1 MPQTK
6 IGAARFELATSRPP
20 AVRATKLRHTPSVP
34 MNTGTSYIMQFFLKF
49 VKPES
54 AQTPAFMVTVLGLCV
69 RELTHFVRYGPDAV

>member
-34 MNTGTSYIMQFFLKF
+34 MNTGTSYIMQFFLEF
-49 VKPES
+49 VKHES
-54 AQTPAFMVTVLGLCV
+54 AQTPAFMLLFTAYLCGK
-69 RELTHFVRYGPDAV
+69 LTHFVRYGPDAV

>member
-34 MNTGTSYIMQFFLKF
+34 MNTGTSYIMQFFREF
-49 VKPES
+49 VKHES
-54 AQTPAFMVTVLGLCV
+54 AQTPAFMVTVRYYSRLMCAECV
-69 RELTHFVRYGPDAV
+69 ICHAARP